1 MYDAWRIAPCLC
13 IKSMNL
19 AKQYWFQMHARG
31 VIMTASKILMNGL
44 SLLRPLSSVLGK
56 WLPVGL
62 VMLALSACSDSEL
75 ILDGDRV
82 AIIPASDTIVADPAA
97 LAEGAGLPDAIDI
110 LNAGH
115 PGLSAGHT
123 GGNVKASL
131 PFKRAWRASIGG
143 SGNSLIELAQPM
155 VAGEQVFT
163 VAPNGTVT
171 AFDIKTGKTNW
182 QANVEEFTDDP
193 LPGIAGG
200 LAVRG
205 ETLFVHAGGR
215 SLAALSLQDGSTIW
229 SILLRFPV
237 RGGPTLIG
245 REAVVVTDLDGN
257 IFAYSANDG
266 SLFWERAGL
275 PVNTVVF
282 GAPSP
287 AFANGQLA
295 VAGYGGDISLLEANS
310 GQIIW
315 SDTLAAFSPRTP
327 LQRLGDIRAHP
338 VFDGGLVFAV
348 SQAGQTA
355 AFNARSGLLIWDQ
368 PIGGIEMPWV
378 AGKSLFLQTIDGRLF
393 ALRRS
398 DGAVRWVVDL
408 PGVLPKGVVASD
420 EIPRYVGPVVVD
432 GKVMVI
438 SKSGSLFAFDADTGD
453 GGKTIDVGSDVV
465 TSPQLASRMMFV
477 LSGNGTLAA
486 FD

>member
-1 MYDAWRIAPCLC
+1 MAPCLYL
-13 IKSMNL
+13 KSMNC
-19 AKQYWFQMHARG
+19 AKQYGFQMHARG
-31 VIMTASKILMNGL
+31 VVMTAEKTLMNGRTLLSQL
-44 SLLRPLSSVLGK
+44 SLVLGK
-56 WLPVGL
+56 SLSAGF
-62 VMLALSACSDSEL
+62 VMLALSACSKSEL

-82 AIIPASDTIVADPAA
+82 AIITTSDVIAADPAA
-97 LAEGAGLPDAIDI
+97 LAEGAGLPGAIDI

-123 GGNVKASL
+123 GGNVRASL

-143 SGNSLIELAQPM
+143 SGDSLTELAQPM

-171 AFDIKTGKTNW
+171 AFDIKNGKANW
-182 QANVEEFTDDP
+182 QVSVEEFTDDP

-215 SLAALSLQDGSTIW
+215 SLAALSVHDGSAIW

-237 RGGPTLIG
+237 RGGPTIIG
-245 REAVVVTDLDGN
+245 QEAVAVTDLDGN
-257 IFAYSANDG
+257 IFVYSVNDG
-266 SLFWERAGL
+266 SLVWERAGL
-275 PVNTVVF
+275 PVNTVVY

-287 AFANGQLA
+287 AFANDQLA

-348 SQAGQTA
+348 SQAGKIV

-378 AGKSLFLQTIDGRLF
+378 AGKSLFLQTIDGRLY

-398 DGAVRWVVDL
+398 DGLARWIAEL
-408 PGVLPKGVVASD
+408 PGALPKGVITS
-420 EIPRYVGPVVVD
+420 EENPRYVGPVVVD

-438 SKSGSLFAFDADTGD
+438 SKSGSLFVFDANTGD

-465 TSPQLASRMMFV
+465 TSPQLASGMMFV
-477 LSGNGTLAA
+477 LSGNGTLTA

>member
-1 MYDAWRIAPCLC
+1 MHGTMPSFENI
-13 IKSMNL
+13 NL
-19 AKQYWFQMHARG
+19 AKQSWFQMHARG
-31 VIMTASKILMNGL
+31 FVMTASGILMNGL
-44 SLLRPLSSVLGK
+44 SLLRPLPSALGK
-56 WLPVGL
+56 SLLAGF
-62 VMLALSACSDSEL
+62 VMFALSACSESEL

-82 AIIPASDTIVADPAA
+82 AIITVNEMIAANPVA

-115 PGLSAGHT
+115 PGLSAGHS

-143 SGNSLIELAQPM
+143 SGNSLTELAQPV

-163 VAPNGTVT
+163 VAPNGVVS
-171 AFDIKTGKTNW
+171 AFNIKTGKINW
-182 QANVEEFTDDP
+182 QITIEEFTDDP

-205 ETLFVHAGGR
+205 ETLFVHAGER
-215 SLAALSLQDGSTIW
+215 SLAALSVQDGSMIW
-229 SILLRFPV
+229 SISLRFPV
-237 RGGPTLIG
+237 RGGPTIVG
-245 REAVVVTDLDGN
+245 QEAVAVTDLDGN
-257 IFAYSANDG
+257 IFAYSTNDG

-287 AFANGQLA
+287 AFANDQLA

-327 LQRLGDIRAHP
+327 LQGLGDIRAHP
-338 VFDGGLVFAV
+338 VFDGGLIFAV
-348 SQAGQTA
+348 SQAGQIA
-355 AFNARSGLLIWDQ
+355 AFNARSGLLVWDQ
-368 PIGGIEMPWV
+368 LIGCIEMPWV
-378 AGKSLFLQTIDGRLF
+378 AGKSLFLQTIDGRLY

-398 DGAVRWVVDL
+398 DGVVRWVVEL
-408 PGVLPKGVVASD
+408 PGALPKGVVASED
-420 EIPRYVGPVVVD
+420 IPRYVGPVVVD

-438 SKSGSLFAFDADTGD
+438 SKSGSLFAFDANTGD
-453 GGKTIDVGSDVV
+453 GDKVIDVGSDVV
-465 TSPQLASRMMFV
+465 TPPQLGSGMMFV
-477 LSGNGTLAA
+477 LSGNGTLTA
-486 FD
+486 FE

>member
-1 MYDAWRIAPCLC
+1 
-13 IKSMNL
+13 
-19 AKQYWFQMHARG
+19 
-31 VIMTASKILMNGL
+31 
-44 SLLRPLSSVLGK
+44 
-56 WLPVGL
+56 
-62 VMLALSACSDSEL
+62 
-75 ILDGDRV
+75 
-82 AIIPASDTIVADPAA
+82 
-97 LAEGAGLPDAIDI
+97 LPDAIDI

-123 GGNVKASL
+123 GGNVKAAL

-143 SGNSLIELAQPM
+143 SGDSLTELAQPM

-182 QANVEEFTDDP
+182 QVSIEEFTDDP

-215 SLAALSLQDGSTIW
+215 SLAALSVQDGSTIW
-229 SILLRFPV
+229 SISVRLPV
-237 RGGPTLIG
+237 RGGPTVIG
-245 REAVVVTDLDGN
+245 QEAIAVTDLDGN

-266 SLFWERAGL
+266 SLFWERTGL
-275 PVNTVVF
+275 PVNTVVY

-295 VAGYGGDISLLEANS
+295 VAGYGGDISLLDANS

-315 SDTLAAFSPRTP
+315 SDSLAAFSPRTP

-348 SQAGQTA
+348 SQAGQIA
-355 AFNARSGLLIWDQ
+355 AFNARSGLSIWDQ

-378 AGKSLFLQTIDGRLF
+378 AGKSLFLQTIDGRLY

-398 DGAVRWVVDL
+398 DGAVRWVADL
-408 PGVLPKGVVASD
+408 PGALPKGVVASKD
-420 EIPRYVGPVVVD
+420 IPRYVGPIVVD
-432 GKVMVI
+432 GKIMVI

-465 TSPQLASRMMFV
+465 TAPQLASGMMFV
-477 LSGNGTLAA
+477 LSGNGTLTA
-486 FD
+486 FE

>member
-1 MYDAWRIAPCLC
+1 MT
-13 IKSMNL
+13 
-19 AKQYWFQMHARG
+19 ARG
-31 VIMTASKILMNGL
+31 ILMNDRF
-44 SLLRPLSSVLGK
+44 LLLPLLSVLGK
-56 WLPVGL
+56 SLSAGF
-62 VMLALSACSDSEL
+62 VMLALSACSESEL
-75 ILDGDRV
+75 ILDGDRI
-82 AIIPASDTIVADPAA
+82 AIIEASNMIAADPAA
-97 LAEGAGLPDAIDI
+97 FAEGAGLPDAIDI

-123 GGNVKASL
+123 GGNVKAAL

-143 SGNSLIELAQPM
+143 FGDSLTELAQPM

-182 QANVEEFTDDP
+182 QVSVEEFTDDP

-200 LAVRG
+200 LAIRG

-215 SLAALSLQDGSTIW
+215 SLAALSVQDGSTIW
-229 SILLRFPV
+229 SISVRLPV
-237 RGGPTLIG
+237 RGGPTVIG
-245 REAVVVTDLDGN
+245 QEAIAVTDLDGN

-266 SLFWERAGL
+266 SLFWERTGL
-275 PVNTVVF
+275 PVNTVVY

-295 VAGYGGDISLLEANS
+295 VAGYGGDISLLDANS

-315 SDTLAAFSPRTP
+315 SDSLAAFSPRTP

-348 SQAGQTA
+348 SQAGQIA
-355 AFNARSGLLIWDQ
+355 AFNARSGLSIWDQ

-378 AGKSLFLQTIDGRLF
+378 AGKSLFLQTIDGRLY

-398 DGAVRWVVDL
+398 DGAVRWVADL
-408 PGVLPKGVVASD
+408 PGALPKGVVASKD
-420 EIPRYVGPVVVD
+420 IPRYVGPIVVD
-432 GKVMVI
+432 GKIMVI

-453 GGKTIDVGSDVV
+453 GGKTIDVCSDVV
-465 TSPQLASRMMFV
+465 TAPQLASGMMFV
-477 LSGNGTLAA
+477 LSGNGTLTA
-486 FD
+486 FE

>member
-1 MYDAWRIAPCLC
+1 MT
-13 IKSMNL
+13 
-19 AKQYWFQMHARG
+19 ARG
-31 VIMTASKILMNGL
+31 ILMNDRF
-44 SLLRPLSSVLGK
+44 LLLPLLSVLGK
-56 WLPVGL
+56 SLSAGF
-62 VMLALSACSDSEL
+62 VMLALSACSESEL
-75 ILDGDRV
+75 ILDGDRI
-82 AIIPASDTIVADPAA
+82 AIIEASNMIAADPAA
-97 LAEGAGLPDAIDI
+97 FAEGAGLPDAIDI

-123 GGNVKASL
+123 GGNVKAAL

-143 SGNSLIELAQPM
+143 FGDSLTELAQPM

-182 QANVEEFTDDP
+182 RVSVEEFTDDP

-215 SLAALSLQDGSTIW
+215 SLAALSVQDGSTIW
-229 SILLRFPV
+229 SISVRLPV
-237 RGGPTLIG
+237 RGGPTVIG
-245 REAVVVTDLDGN
+245 QEAIAVTDLDGN

-266 SLFWERAGL
+266 SLFWERTGL
-275 PVNTVVF
+275 PVNTVVY

-295 VAGYGGDISLLEANS
+295 VAGYGGDISLLDANS

-315 SDTLAAFSPRTP
+315 SDSLAAFSPRTP

-348 SQAGQTA
+348 SQAGQIA
-355 AFNARSGLLIWDQ
+355 AFNARSGLSIWDQ

-378 AGKSLFLQTIDGRLF
+378 AGKSLFLQTIDGRLY

-398 DGAVRWVVDL
+398 DGAVRWVADL
-408 PGVLPKGVVASD
+408 PGALPKGVVASKD
-420 EIPRYVGPVVVD
+420 IPRYVGPIVVD
-432 GKVMVI
+432 GKIMVI

-465 TSPQLASRMMFV
+465 TAPQLASGMMFV
-477 LSGNGTLAA
+477 LSGNGTLTA
-486 FD
+486 FE

>member
-1 MYDAWRIAPCLC
+1 MALDLYL
-13 IKSMNL
+13 KSMNL
-19 AKQYWFQMHARG
+19 AKQSRLQTHAMG
-31 VIMTASKILMNGL
+31 VVMTAREIFMNGR
-44 SLLRPLSSVLGK
+44 SLLRTLSSVLGK
-56 WLPVGL
+56 SLSAGFVL
-62 VMLALSACSDSEL
+62 LALSACSESEL

-82 AIIPASDTIVADPAA
+82 AIITVSDTIAADPAA

-123 GGNVKASL
+123 GGNVKAAL

-143 SGNSLIELAQPM
+143 SGNDLTELAQPM
-155 VAGEQVFT
+155 VAGEQVLT

-171 AFDIKTGKTNW
+171 AFDIKNGKTNW
-182 QANVEEFTDDP
+182 QVSIEEFTDDP

-205 ETLFVHAGGR
+205 EILFVHAGGR
-215 SLAALSLQDGSTIW
+215 SLAALSVQDGSAIW
-229 SILLRFPV
+229 SISLRLPV
-237 RGGPTLIG
+237 RGGPTVIG
-245 REAVVVTDLDGN
+245 QEAIAVTDLDGN
-257 IFAYSANDG
+257 IFAYSAKDG

-275 PVNTVVF
+275 PVNTVVY

-287 AFANGQLA
+287 AFANDQLA

-327 LQRLGDIRAHP
+327 LQQLGDIRAHP

-348 SQAGQTA
+348 SQAGQIA
-355 AFNARSGLLIWDQ
+355 AFNARSGLLVWDQ

-378 AGKSLFLQTIDGRLF
+378 AGKSLFLQTIDGRLY

-398 DGAVRWVVDL
+398 DGAVRWIADL
-408 PGVLPKGVVASD
+408 PGALPKGVVASED
-420 EIPRYVGPVVVD
+420 IPRYVGPVIVD

-453 GGKTIDVGSDVV
+453 GGKTIDVGTDVV
-465 TSPQLASRMMFV
+465 TAPQLASGMMFI
-477 LSGNGTLAA
+477 LSGNGTLTA
-486 FD
+486 FE

>member
-1 MYDAWRIAPCLC
+1 
-13 IKSMNL
+13 
-19 AKQYWFQMHARG
+19 
-31 VIMTASKILMNGL
+31 MTVKEILMNVRTLLRQL
-44 SLLRPLSSVLGK
+44 SLVLGK
-56 WLPVGL
+56 SLSAGFV
-62 VMLALSACSDSEL
+62 VLALSSCSESEL

-82 AIIPASDTIVADPAA
+82 AIITTSDMIAADPAA
-97 LAEGAGLPDAIDI
+97 LAEGAGLPDVIDI

-131 PFKRAWRASIGG
+131 PFKQAWRASIGG
-143 SGNSLIELAQPM
+143 SGDSLTELAQPM

-163 VAPNGTVT
+163 VAPNGKVT
-171 AFDIKTGKTNW
+171 AFDIKTGKANW
-182 QANVEEFTDDP
+182 QVSIEEFTDDP

-205 ETLFVHAGGR
+205 ETLFVHAGGP
-215 SLAALSLQDGSTIW
+215 SLAALSVQDGSTIW
-229 SILLRFPV
+229 SILLSFPV
-237 RGGPTLIG
+237 RGGPTIIG
-245 REAVVVTDLDGN
+245 QEAVAVTDLDGN
-257 IFAYSANDG
+257 IFVYSVNDG
-266 SLFWERAGL
+266 SLVWERAGL
-275 PVNTVVF
+275 PVNTVVY

-287 AFANGQLA
+287 AFANDQLA

-310 GQIIW
+310 GKIIW
-315 SDTLAAFSPRTP
+315 SDTLAAFSLRTP

-338 VFDGGLVFAV
+338 VFDGGLIFAV
-348 SQAGQTA
+348 SQAGRVA

-378 AGKSLFLQTIDGRLF
+378 AGKSLFLQTIDGRLY

-398 DGAVRWVVDL
+398 DGSARWVVNL
-408 PGVLPKGVVASD
+408 PGALPKGVVTS
-420 EIPRYVGPVVVD
+420 EKNPRYVGPVVVD

-438 SKSGSLFAFDADTGD
+438 SKSGSLFVFDANTGI

-465 TSPQLASRMMFV
+465 TSPQLASGMMFV
-477 LSGNGTLAA
+477 LSGNGTLTA

>member
-1 MYDAWRIAPCLC
+1 M
-13 IKSMNL
+13 K
-19 AKQYWFQMHARG
+19 ARG
-31 VIMTASKILMNGL
+31 ILKNGR
-44 SLLRPLSSVLGK
+44 SLLHPLLSVLGK
-56 WLPVGL
+56 SLSAGFVL
-62 VMLALSACSDSEL
+62 LALSACSESEL
-75 ILDGDRV
+75 ILNGDRI
-82 AIIPASDTIVADPAA
+82 AIIAASDIIAADPAA

-123 GGNVKASL
+123 GGNVKAAL

-143 SGNSLIELAQPM
+143 SGDSLTELAQPM

-182 QANVEEFTDDP
+182 QVSVEEFTDDP

-215 SLAALSLQDGSTIW
+215 SLAALSVQDGSTIW
-229 SILLRFPV
+229 SISVRLPF
-237 RGGPTLIG
+237 RGGPTVIG
-245 REAVVVTDLDGN
+245 QEAIAVTDLDGN

-266 SLFWERAGL
+266 SLFWERTGL
-275 PVNTVVF
+275 PVNTVVY

-295 VAGYGGDISLLEANS
+295 VAGYGGDISLLDANS

-315 SDTLAAFSPRTP
+315 SDSLAAFSPRTP

-348 SQAGQTA
+348 SQAGQIA
-355 AFNARSGLLIWDQ
+355 AFNARSGLSIWDQ

-378 AGKSLFLQTIDGRLF
+378 AGKSLFLQTIDGRLY

-398 DGAVRWVVDL
+398 DGAVRWVADL
-408 PGVLPKGVVASD
+408 PGALPKGVVASKD
-420 EIPRYVGPVVVD
+420 IPRYVGPIVVD
-432 GKVMVI
+432 GKIMVI

-465 TSPQLASRMMFV
+465 TAPQLASGMMFV
-477 LSGNGTLAA
+477 LSGNGTLTA
-486 FD
+486 FE

>member
-1 MYDAWRIAPCLC
+1 
-13 IKSMNL
+13 
-19 AKQYWFQMHARG
+19 
-31 VIMTASKILMNGL
+31 MTAEKTLMNGRTLLSQL
-44 SLLRPLSSVLGK
+44 SLVLGK
-56 WLPVGL
+56 SLSAGF
-62 VMLALSACSDSEL
+62 VMLALSACSKSEL

-82 AIIPASDTIVADPAA
+82 AIITTSDVIAADPAA
-97 LAEGAGLPDAIDI
+97 LAEGAGLPGAIDI

-123 GGNVKASL
+123 GGNVRASL

-143 SGNSLIELAQPM
+143 SGDSLTELAQPM

-171 AFDIKTGKTNW
+171 AFDIKNGKANW
-182 QANVEEFTDDP
+182 QVSVEEFTDDP

-215 SLAALSLQDGSTIW
+215 SLAALSVHDGSAIW

-237 RGGPTLIG
+237 RGGPTIIG
-245 REAVVVTDLDGN
+245 QEAVAVTDLDGN
-257 IFAYSANDG
+257 IFVYSVNDG
-266 SLFWERAGL
+266 SLVWERAGL
-275 PVNTVVF
+275 PVNTVVY

-287 AFANGQLA
+287 AFANDQLA
-295 VAGYGGDISLLEANS
+295 VAGYGGDISLLEANT

-348 SQAGQTA
+348 SQAGKIV

-378 AGKSLFLQTIDGRLF
+378 AGKSLFLQTIDGRLY

-398 DGAVRWVVDL
+398 DGLARWIAEL
-408 PGVLPKGVVASD
+408 PGALPKGVITS
-420 EIPRYVGPVVVD
+420 EENPRYVGPVVVD

-438 SKSGSLFAFDADTGD
+438 SKSGSLFVFDANTGD
-453 GGKTIDVGSDVV
+453 GGKTIDVGTDVV
-465 TSPQLASRMMFV
+465 TSPQLASGMMFV
-477 LSGNGTLAA
+477 LSGNGTLTA

>member
-1 MYDAWRIAPCLC
+1 MT
-13 IKSMNL
+13 
-19 AKQYWFQMHARG
+19 ARG
-31 VIMTASKILMNGL
+31 ILRNGR
-44 SLLRPLSSVLGK
+44 SLLHPLLSVLGK
-56 WLPVGL
+56 SLSAGFVL
-62 VMLALSACSDSEL
+62 LALSACSESEL
-75 ILDGDRV
+75 ILDGDRI
-82 AIIPASDTIVADPAA
+82 AIITASDMIAADPAA
-97 LAEGAGLPDAIDI
+97 LAEGAGLPEAIDI
-110 LNAGH
+110 LNAGR

-123 GGNVKASL
+123 GGNVKAAL

-143 SGNSLIELAQPM
+143 SGDSLTELAQPV

-182 QANVEEFTDDP
+182 QVSIEEFTDDP

-215 SLAALSLQDGSTIW
+215 SLAALAVQDGSTIW
-229 SILLRFPV
+229 SISVRLPV
-237 RGGPTLIG
+237 RGGPTVIG
-245 REAVVVTDLDGN
+245 QEAIAVTDLDGN

-266 SLFWERAGL
+266 SLFWERTGL
-275 PVNTVVF
+275 PVNTVVY

-295 VAGYGGDISLLEANS
+295 VAGYGGDISLLDANS

-315 SDTLAAFSPRTP
+315 SDSLAAFSPRTP

-348 SQAGQTA
+348 SQAGQIA
-355 AFNARSGLLIWDQ
+355 AFNARSGLSIWDQ

-378 AGKSLFLQTIDGRLF
+378 AGKSLFLQTIDGRLY

-398 DGAVRWVVDL
+398 DGAVRWIADL
-408 PGVLPKGVVASD
+408 PGALPKGVVASED
-420 EIPRYVGPVVVD
+420 IPRYVGPVVVD

-453 GGKTIDVGSDVV
+453 GGKTIDVGTDVV
-465 TSPQLASRMMFV
+465 TAPQLASGMMFV
-477 LSGNGTLAA
+477 LSGNGTLTA
-486 FD
+486 FE

>member
-1 MYDAWRIAPCLC
+1 
-13 IKSMNL
+13 
-19 AKQYWFQMHARG
+19 
-31 VIMTASKILMNGL
+31 MTVKEILMNGW
-44 SLLRPLSSVLGK
+44 SLLRPFSLVLGK
-56 WLPVGL
+56 S
-62 VMLALSACSDSEL
+62 LSAGFVMVALTACSESEL
-75 ILDGDRV
+75 ILDGDRI
-82 AIIPASDTIVADPAA
+82 AIITASDMVVVDPVA

-123 GGNVKASL
+123 GGNVKTSF
-131 PFKRAWRASIGG
+131 PFKRAWRAFIGG
-143 SGNSLIELAQPM
+143 SGDSLTELAQPM
-155 VAGEQVFT
+155 VAGEQAFT
-163 VAPNGTVT
+163 VAPNGMVT
-171 AFDIKTGKTNW
+171 AFDIKTGKVNW
-182 QANVEEFTDDP
+182 QVSVEEFTDDP

-200 LAVRG
+200 LAVHG
-205 ETLFVHAGGR
+205 ETVFVHAGGR
-215 SLAALSLQDGSTIW
+215 SLAALSVQDGSSIW
-229 SILLRFPV
+229 SISLRFPV
-237 RGGPTLIG
+237 RGGPTMIG
-245 REAVVVTDLDGN
+245 QEAIAVTDLDGN

-275 PVNTVVF
+275 PVNTVVY

-287 AFANGQLA
+287 AFANDQLA

-315 SDTLAAFSPRTP
+315 SDSLAAFSPRTQI
-327 LQRLGDIRAHP
+327 QRLGDIRAHP

-348 SQAGQTA
+348 SQAGQIA

-378 AGKSLFLQTIDGRLF
+378 AGKSLFLQTIDGRLY

-398 DGAVRWVVDL
+398 DGAVRWVADL
-408 PGVLPKGVVASD
+408 PGALPKGAVASE

-438 SKSGSLFAFDADTGD
+438 SKSGSLFVFDANTGD

-465 TSPQLASRMMFV
+465 TAPQMASGMMFV
-477 LSGNGTLAA
+477 LSGNGTLTA
-486 FD
+486 FE

>member
-1 MYDAWRIAPCLC
+1 MT
-13 IKSMNL
+13 
-19 AKQYWFQMHARG
+19 ARG
-31 VIMTASKILMNGL
+31 ILRNGR
-44 SLLRPLSSVLGK
+44 SLLHPLLSVLGK
-56 WLPVGL
+56 SLSAGFVL
-62 VMLALSACSDSEL
+62 LALSACSESEL
-75 ILDGDRV
+75 ILDGDRI
-82 AIIPASDTIVADPAA
+82 AIITASDMIAADPAA

-123 GGNVKASL
+123 GGNVKAAL

-143 SGNSLIELAQPM
+143 SGDSLTELAQPM

-182 QANVEEFTDDP
+182 QVSIEEFTDDP

-215 SLAALSLQDGSTIW
+215 SLAALSVQDGSTIW
-229 SILLRFPV
+229 SISVRLPV
-237 RGGPTLIG
+237 RGGPTVIG
-245 REAVVVTDLDGN
+245 QEAIAVTDLDGN

-266 SLFWERAGL
+266 SLFWERTGL
-275 PVNTVVF
+275 PVNTVVY

-295 VAGYGGDISLLEANS
+295 VAGYGGDISLLNANS

-315 SDTLAAFSPRTP
+315 SDSLAAFSPRTP

-348 SQAGQTA
+348 SQAGQIA
-355 AFNARSGLLIWDQ
+355 AFNARSGLSIWDQ

-378 AGKSLFLQTIDGRLF
+378 AGKSLFLQTIDGRLY

-398 DGAVRWVVDL
+398 DGAVRWVADL
-408 PGVLPKGVVASD
+408 PGALPKGVVASKD
-420 EIPRYVGPVVVD
+420 IPRYVGPIVVD
-432 GKVMVI
+432 GKIMVI

-465 TSPQLASRMMFV
+465 TAPQLASGMMFV
-477 LSGNGTLAA
+477 LSGNGTLTA
-486 FD
+486 FE